1 MKTFKKYL
9 PEYLI
14 IALGSFI
21 LAFGISLFLVP
32 LKISTG
38 GVSGIGTVLLH
49 LLKIPMSIST
59 LVINLALF
67 GLGFK
72 FLPKSSII
80 KTLFGIAAY
89 SLSFEVTERIS
100 PFITSWMGQGAIDV
114 WVAAIFGGVLVG
126 VGVGLVV
133 SKEAST
139 GGSDFAALMLHKLIP
154 YMTVASFIMIIDT
167 AIIVI
172 SSIALG
178 DFSLTFYSIV
188 SLYISNT
195 VTDFML
201 VHGDEAKQIHTI
213 SNKNDEI
220 AAAIMEKLERGVTAI
235 HSKGCYS
242 GEEKEMLLCLV
253 RTKEVPRVLGIINEI
268 DPDAFTIVSEAIE
281 VRGLGFKEII

>member
-32 LKISTG
+32 VKISTG

-49 LLKIPMSIST
+49 LFNIRLSIST
-59 LVINLALF
+59 LVINLLLF
-67 GLGFK
+67 VFGFK

-89 SLSFEVTERIS
+89 SLSFEATERIA
-100 PFITSWMGQGAIDV
+100 PILNSWMGGAASDV

-139 GGSDFAALMLHKLIP
+139 GGSDFAALMLNKIIP
-154 YMTVASFIMIIDT
+154 HISVASFIMIIDT

-172 SSIALG
+172 SAIALG

-188 SLYISNT
+188 SLYISNK
-195 VTDFML
+195 VTDFLM
-201 VHGDEAKQIHTI
+201 VRGDIAKRIYII
-213 SNKNDEI
+213 SDKSEEI
-220 AAAIMEKLERGVTAI
+220 AREIMEKLERGVTSI
-235 HSKGCYS
+235 HGKGCYS
-242 GEEKEMLLCLV
+242 GEEKEILMCVV
-253 RTKEVPRVLGIINEI
+253 RSKEAPRIMSIVRDI
-268 DPDAFTIVSEAIE
+268 DPTAFTVVDEAKE
-281 VRGLGFKEII
+281 VRGLGFKEEY